1 MPRCQLVTDKGG
13 DQRNHRAVYAHK
25 PLRRAAATSLSIVS
39 ALQETVIIPEMTTR
53 RLIAHAARYVF

>member
-1 MPRCQLVTDKGG
+1 MPRCQLVMGKDGG
-13 DQRNHRAVYAHK
+13 QRNHRAVYAHK
-25 PLRRAAATSLSIVS
+25 PLRRAGLTSLSIAS